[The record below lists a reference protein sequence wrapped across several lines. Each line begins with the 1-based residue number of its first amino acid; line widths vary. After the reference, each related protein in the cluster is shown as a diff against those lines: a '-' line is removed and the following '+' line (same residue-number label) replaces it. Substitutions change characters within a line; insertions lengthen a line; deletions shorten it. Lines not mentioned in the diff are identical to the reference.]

1 VTTALPTEPYIRP
14 PFIVAI
20 SASIYNNML
29 TYIVIDCQL
38 LTFCIKIHAR
48 EMYLDTYTFPFFVT
62 TGGSLVW
69 SVEKLRNKRNTTQRT
84 EQLPK
89 RIVSFIKLKASTG

>member
-1 VTTALPTEPYIRP
+1 MFWYKWPVHYQLNHTFCHHSLRP
-14 PFIVAI
+14 S
-20 SASIYNNML
+20 SASIYNSML

-38 LTFCIKIHAR
+38 LTFCKEIHAR

-69 SVEKLRNKRNTTQRT
+69 LVEHFLTKETLHKGLSN
-84 EQLPK
+84 
-89 RIVSFIKLKASTG
+89 